1 MSRHRHNRIDRA
13 LRLENP
19 WMWIA
24 TFAVLILGIVLILL
38 AVVPGNRGRQQAV
51 DRVQVGEPG
60 ERATEVI
67 GLEPRRCPAD
77 DLGHLRN
84 SFAEGWPQ
92 AAVDVALEE
101 LERLTTERWVYAE
114 SAQAVAG
121 CEARPGQTEV
131 GIGEDGTV
139 VWTLPVF
146 GRSALRTPPWLTP
159 AGVSD

>member
-1 MSRHRHNRIDRA
+1 MSPPRRHRVDRA

-24 TFAVLILGIVLILL
+24 TFAVLILGIGLILL
-38 AVVPGNRGRQQAV
+38 AVVPGDRGRQQEM
-51 DRVQVGEPG
+51 DRVQFGDPA

-67 GLEPRRCPAD
+67 GFEPRRCPGD
-77 DLGHLRN
+77 DLVHLRN

-101 LERLTTERWVYAE
+101 LERVTTERWVYAE
-114 SAQAVAG
+114 SAQAAAT
-121 CEARPGQTEV
+121 CEARPNQSEV

-139 VWTLPVF
+139 VWTLPIF

-159 AGVSD
+159 SGVTN